1 MFINVDSVG
10 DMTEIVTKI
19 KVDGRESLPK
29 IRSYFYTHPSDIVQN
44 TLNNLSKYHYLY
56 TPAQDLNMWSL
67 FGIGRIRQYLILN
80 HKVKKNDKFRRGDDI
95 YRYNKFR
102 LLNNI

>member
-1 MFINVDSVG
+1 
-10 DMTEIVTKI
+10 MTDVVTKI
-19 KVDGRESLPK
+19 KVDDGEALPK
-29 IRSYFYTHPSDIVQN
+29 LRSYFYTHPCDILKN

-56 TPAQDLNMWSL
+56 TPEQDLNMWSL
-67 FGIGRIRQYLILN
+67 FGVGRIRQYLILN
-80 HKVKKNDKFRRGDDI
+80 HKVKKNDKVRRKDDV